1 MLPGQVVCFCQSPVN
16 ILVAWRWVVDGR
28 CCCMSGSKEGDTER
42 LQGKLKVLEGK
53 GLNQVSA
60 GGSINNCS
68 VGIAGK

>member
-1 MLPGQVVCFCQSPVN
+1 
-16 ILVAWRWVVDGR
+16 
-28 CCCMSGSKEGDTER
+28 MSGSKEGDTER